1 MNTRSCR
8 EGSRSTGMT
17 KLVLVLMLFALLAIP
32 SAAMAAQPVH
42 AVRGHGIYDLTP
54 PSSIDSISINATADA
69 NGVAAGTVVWLA
81 NYLAPPEQPAPDW
94 VGWIWKIEVTSLA
107 VTGNVATIGGT
118 VVADNRFP
126 GNIGCQVGFIVTDNG
141 NGAANPDVLELV
153 DNPPCVY
160 GGPNSHSGGNFTVK

>member
-1 MNTRSCR
+1 MNTRSTPQ
-8 EGSRSTGMT
+8 GSRSAGIT

-32 SAAMAAQPVH
+32 SGAMAAQPVH
-42 AVRGHGIYDLTP
+42 VVRGHGIYNLTP
-54 PSSIDSISINATADA
+54 PSPIDQISINATVDT
-69 NGVAAGTVVWLA
+69 NGVASGMVVWLA
-81 NYLAPPEQPAPDW
+81 NYLAPPAQPAPDW
-94 VGWIWKIEVTSLA
+94 VGWIWKIEVNSLVVA
-107 VTGNVATIGGT
+107 GNVATIGGT

-126 GNIGCQVGFIVTDNG
+126 ANIGCQVGFIVTDNG